1 MSVYLAHSLSIPR
14 YLSVSIYLSISLSH
28 TSSICHRFGLN
39 VTSSNHA
46 RCVRLMRQLPE
57 SFEPRQVSWKI
68 KKKATF
74 NGITR
79 NFLFEST
86 DFSGFFFCVSRS
98 RQANS
103 SLLITPPELSRED
116 SAEGLA
122 KRTFS
127 FPFVRSFRVK
137 GRILLYHS
145 GKSLPRYEG
154 YSSGER
160 GPLPLP
166 ASGWKF
172 LHVLFSTDFV
182 CFHFFHFSDRVRF
195 ACLV

>member
-68 KKKATF
+68 KKKQH
-74 NGITR
+74 
-79 NFLFEST
+79 LMESLAISSLKVLI
-86 DFSGFFFCVSRS
+86 FRVFFCVSRS